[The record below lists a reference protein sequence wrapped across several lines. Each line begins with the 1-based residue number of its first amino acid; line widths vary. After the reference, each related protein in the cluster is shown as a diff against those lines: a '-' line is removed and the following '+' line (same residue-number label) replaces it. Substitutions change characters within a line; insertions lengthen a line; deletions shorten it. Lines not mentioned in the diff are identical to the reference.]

1 MHYLKRMKF
10 YAILIILIV
19 LGFDSLFAQTY
30 PFRTYSIEE
39 GLSESVVHD
48 IIQDSDGYMW
58 MATGFGL
65 NKFDGL
71 EFKYFYEEDGLL
83 SSQTETVY
91 EASDGKIWVG
101 TLNGA
106 QYIVEDS
113 VYNDP
118 NLESLNVQTVINIY
132 EDSEGGL
139 WFATESNGVWHYINN
154 QIEIYTINNGLAGN
168 QVRDITETADGAI
181 WFATRDGLT
190 QLKNGNFTSYYT
202 QDGLPEN
209 RIRDLEPDPR
219 NTNVLWIATRNGL
232 SRYDGISFTNYS
244 EEDGLINARIRDLTW
259 QENGDL
265 WLATEAGVSRFREG
279 SFFNLTSEEGLNAEI
294 VYSAITD
301 REGNIWFGTFGGGAS
316 LFLGSYFENYDT
328 DSGLSNNLVTSITED
343 ANGTL
348 WIGTYGGGLISSSEE
363 GFGYLYIQHGLPDN
377 RVYTLFTDSKQR
389 TWIGM
394 RDGLSYMVNG
404 SLINLDEDEFPFR
417 KVRGITESAT
427 GDYWISTYDDGLI
440 RWYESG
446 YTQYTTEQGLPDNT
460 VLATVEADD
469 GSVWVATYGG
479 VARLNGTEIDVFGVN
494 EGVPNIGVMDIL
506 KDADGTIWISTFN
519 GIAWFDGVQ
528 FVDITFEDGLP
539 GRVGYF
545 IEQDKNGIFWIGTN
559 NGIARLDINK
569 YYSSEPSIRDEAIQI
584 LQSEQGLIANEA
596 NLGAVYEDA
605 NHHLW
610 FGTVDGISKFYP
622 AEYRGN
628 QIPPRAKITDFRA
641 SGRSYNKENPVL
653 EYDRDFIQIDFSAI
667 NFTAPNL
674 VTYRYRMSNIDPE
687 WQFTTERTARYPSLP
702 SGSYRFEVQAQN
714 SSGVWSYN
722 TAYVEFEL
730 KPPFWFTWWFLCV
743 ILGAIAGIMYLFYR
757 NYQYMKMVDIE
768 RMRVR
773 IASDL
778 HDDVGASLTEVALQS
793 DFLQASSMDS
803 EFKQSLTQIGQQ
815 CRKIVTSLDDIVWS
829 IDARND
835 TLGDLTDRMQDY
847 ILNVLEPLNFEV
859 AYNFEELRMEE
870 KIPVPVKENLYL
882 IFKEAVNNIAKYS
895 NGNKVDIGMQSNGTS
910 FIFVIHD
917 NGTSEKG
924 AKKTGQGLRNMQMRA
939 QRMNGNVEITDQNG
953 FRIELKGKLTLN

>member
-1 MHYLKRMKF
+1 MLMKYYF
-10 YAILIILIV
+10 ILIILTL
-19 LGFDSLFAQTY
+19 LGFDSLMAQTF
-30 PFRTYSIEE
+30 PFRTYSIEQ

-83 SSQTETVY
+83 SSQTETVF

-106 QYIVEDS
+106 QYIVDDS

-132 EDSEGGL
+132 EDSEGGM

-154 QIEIYTINNGLAGN
+154 RIEIYTTNNGLAGN
-168 QVRDITETADGAI
+168 QVRDISETADGAI

-190 QLKNGNFTSYYT
+190 QLKNGNFNSFYT

-219 NTNVLWIATRNGL
+219 NEQILWIATRNGL
-232 SRYDGISFTNYS
+232 SRFDGNTFTNYS
-244 EEDGLINARIRDLTW
+244 TDDGLINARVRDLAW

-265 WLATEAGVSRFREG
+265 WLATEGGVSRFRNG
-279 SFFNLTSEEGLNAEI
+279 SFFNLSSEEGLNAEI
-294 VYSAITD
+294 VYTAIAD

-328 DSGLSNNLVTSITED
+328 DSGLSNNLVTSMAED
-343 ANGTL
+343 ASGTL
-348 WIGTYGGGLISSSEE
+348 WIATYGGGLISRKNGVFE
-363 GFGYLYIQHGLPDN
+363 YLYSQQGLLDN
-377 RVYTLFTDSKQR
+377 RVYTLFTDSKKR

-394 RDGLSYMVNG
+394 RDGLSYMENG
-404 SLINLDEDEFPFR
+404 NLINLDEETFPFR
-417 KVRGITESAT
+417 KVRGITESEK
-427 GDYWISTYDDGLI
+427 GGYWISTYDDGLV
-440 RWYESG
+440 RWDENE
-446 YTQYTTEQGLPDNT
+446 YTQFTTEQGLPDNT
-460 VLATVEADD
+460 VLASVESDD
-469 GSVWVATYGG
+469 GSLWIATYGG
-479 VARLNGTEIDVFGVN
+479 VARMEDASFEVYGVN

-519 GIAWFDGVQ
+519 GVAWFDGVQ

-545 IEQDKNGIFWIGTN
+545 IEQDSNGIFWIGTN
-559 NGIARLDINK
+559 NGIARLDIDK
-569 YYSSEPSIRDEAIQI
+569 YYSSDPTVRDEAIQI

-596 NLGAVYEDA
+596 NLGAVYEDS
-605 NHHLW
+605 NQHLW
-610 FGTVDGISKFYP
+610 FGTVDGVSKFYP
-622 AEYRGN
+622 EEYRGN

-641 SGRSYNKENPVL
+641 SGRSYTNVNAVL

-687 WQFTTERTARYPSLP
+687 WQYTTERTARYPSLP
-702 SGSYRFEVQAQN
+702 SGSYKFEVQAQN

-722 TAYVEFEL
+722 TANVQFTL
-730 KPPFWFTWWFLCV
+730 KPPFWFTWWFLTL
-743 ILGAIAGIMYLFYR
+743 IISAIAGILYLFYR
-757 NYQYMKMVDIE
+757 NNQYMKMVDIE

-847 ILNVLEPLNFEV
+847 ILNVLETLQFEV
-859 AYNFEELRMEE
+859 TYNFEELKMEE
-870 KIPVPVKENLYL
+870 RIPVPVKENLYL
-882 IFKEAVNNIAKYS
+882 IFKEAINNIAKYS
-895 NGNKVDIGMQSNGTS
+895 NGNKVDVGMQSNGTS
-910 FIFVIHD
+910 FSFVIHD
-917 NGTSEKG
+917 NGTSGKG

-939 QRMNGNVEITDQNG
+939 QRMNGSVEITDQDG

>member
-1 MHYLKRMKF
+1 MHYLVPMKF
-10 YAILIILIV
+10 LLTLIIALFIG
-19 LGFDSLFAQTY
+19 LNSLFAQTY

-83 SSQTETVY
+83 SSQTETVF

-106 QYIVEDS
+106 QYIVDDS
-113 VYNDP
+113 VYSDP
-118 NLESLNVQTVINIY
+118 NLKSLDEQTVINIY
-132 EDSEGGL
+132 EDSEGGM

-154 QIEIYTINNGLAGN
+154 RIEIYTTNNGLAGN
-168 QVRDITETADGAI
+168 QVRDITE
-181 WFATRDGLT
+181 
-190 QLKNGNFTSYYT
+190 
-202 QDGLPEN
+202 
-209 RIRDLEPDPR
+209 
-219 NTNVLWIATRNGL
+219 
-232 SRYDGISFTNYS
+232 
-244 EEDGLINARIRDLTW
+244 
-259 QENGDL
+259 
-265 WLATEAGVSRFREG
+265 
-279 SFFNLTSEEGLNAEI
+279 
-294 VYSAITD
+294 
-301 REGNIWFGTFGGGAS
+301 
-316 LFLGSYFENYDT
+316 
-328 DSGLSNNLVTSITED
+328 
-343 ANGTL
+343 
-348 WIGTYGGGLISSSEE
+348 
-363 GFGYLYIQHGLPDN
+363 
-377 RVYTLFTDSKQR
+377 
-389 TWIGM
+389 
-394 RDGLSYMVNG
+394 
-404 SLINLDEDEFPFR
+404 
-417 KVRGITESAT
+417 T

-440 RWYESG
+440 RWNERG
-446 YTQYTTEQGLPDNT
+446 YTQYTTEHGLPDNT
-460 VLATVEADD
+460 VLASVESED
-469 GSVWVATYGG
+469 GSVWIATYGG
-479 VARLNGTEIDVFGVN
+479 VARMNGNSIEIYGVN

-506 KDADGTIWISTFN
+506 IDTNGTIWISTFN

-545 IEQDKNGIFWIGTN
+545 IEQDSNGIFWIGTN

-569 YYSSEPSIRDEAIQI
+569 YYSSEASVRDEAIQI

-596 NLGAVYEDA
+596 NLGAVYEDSDQ
-605 NHHLW
+605 HLW

-622 AEYRGN
+622 EEYRGN
-628 QIPPRAKITDFRA
+628 QIPPRVKITDFRA
-641 SGRSYNKENPVL
+641 SGRSYLRENQML

-687 WQFTTERTARYPSLP
+687 WQYTAERTARYPSLP
-702 SGSYRFEVQAQN
+702 SGAYTFEVQAQN

-722 TAYVEFEL
+722 TANIQFTL
-730 KPPFWFTWWFLCV
+730 KPPFWFTWWF
-743 ILGAIAGIMYLFYR
+743 ISIIIGAIAGIIYLFYR
-757 NYQYMKMVDIE
+757 NYQFMKMVDIE

-859 AYNFEELRMEE
+859 SYNFDELKMEE

-882 IFKEAVNNIAKYS
+882 IFKEAINNIAKYS
-895 NGNKVDIGMQSNGTS
+895 NGDKVEIGMQSNGSS
-910 FIFVIHD
+910 FSFVIHD
-917 NGTSEKG
+917 NGTSGKST
-924 AKKTGQGLRNMQMRA
+924 KKTGQGLRNMQMRA
-939 QRMNGNVEITDQNG
+939 QRMNGSVDISDEEG
-953 FRIELKGKLTLN
+953 FRIELNGKLTMN